1 MFGKHIDF
9 ARDVWALARP
19 YWFSEERWP
28 ARGLLL
34 AIIAL
39 NLSIVFLS
47 VMFNDWNRLMYNALQ
62 QYDVGR
68 FLPLM
73 GRFSVLAFFWIA
85 FQVYRL
91 YLRQMLEMR
100 WRRWMTERFVSR
112 WLAGRT
118 YYRLQ
123 LEGGGADNPDQ
134 RITEDLRDFTAGT
147 LSLAIGLME
156 AVVTLAS
163 FAGILWALSG
173 SLTIP
178 IDGVE
183 ITIPGYL
190 LWAALLYSALGTWLT
205 HLVGRPL
212 IGLNFQRQRVE
223 ADYRFSLVRFRENVD
238 GVALYGGEAREQR
251 QFSLLFANVLTN
263 WWQIM
268 RQTKRLTSF
277 TAGFGQAAVIF
288 PMALAAPRY
297 FAHVIELGPLMQTL
311 DAFGQVQSS
320 MSWFVDAYSAIAP
333 WKATVDRLTSFNAAM
348 TRIEA
353 TLQTGPAIHVVPAA
367 EGAHE
372 IRTRDLDL
380 AVPGGRVLLPHA
392 ELTLRQ
398 GEPVLLS
405 GPSGS
410 GKSTLFRALA
420 GIWPYGA
427 GTVERPSAQR
437 FLFLPQRPYLPI
449 GPLRDVL
456 TYPAPAGQLADAEII
471 EALRACELAPL
482 VDRLDDAQHWAQL
495 LSPGEQQRIAFARA
509 LLVKPDWLFLDEASS
524 ALDEATEMRLY
535 QMLPKRLPDTTVVS
549 IGHRPSLRAFHP
561 RQIEIRQTDGLW
573 GLHDTALRA
582 AQ

>member
-1 MFGKHIDF
+1 
-9 ARDVWALARP
+9 
-19 YWFSEERWP
+19 
-28 ARGLLL
+28 
-34 AIIAL
+34 
-39 NLSIVFLS
+39 VFLS

-62 QYDVGR
+62 QYDAAR

-100 WRRWMTERFVSR
+100 WRRWMTERMVAR
-112 WLAGRT
+112 WMAART

-147 LSLAIGLME
+147 LALGIGLME
-156 AVVTLAS
+156 SAVTLAS

-178 IDGVE
+178 IAGVD

-190 LWAALLYSALGTWLT
+190 LWAALIYSVIGTWLT

-212 IGLNFQRQRVE
+212 IALNFQRQRVE
-223 ADYRFSLVRFRENVD
+223 ADYRFSLVRFRENVES
-238 GVALYGGEAREQR
+238 VALYGGEAREQR
-251 QFSLLFANVLTN
+251 NFAQLFANVLTN

-297 FAHVIELGPLMQTL
+297 FAHAIELGPFMQTL
-311 DAFGQVQSS
+311 DAFGQVQAS
-320 MSWFVDAYSAIAP
+320 MSWFVDAYSTIAP
-333 WKATVDRLTSFNAAM
+333 WKATVDRLTSFNGAM

-353 TLQTGPAIHVVPAA
+353 ANQTDAAIHLVPSDT
-367 EGAHE
+367 AHE
-372 IRTRDLDL
+372 VRTRDLDL

-392 ELTLRQ
+392 NLTLRA
-398 GEPVLLS
+398 GEPVLVS

-420 GIWPYGA
+420 GIWPYGS
-427 GTVERPSAQR
+427 GTVERPSAER
-437 FLFLPQRPYLPI
+437 CLFLPQRPYLPI
-449 GPLRDVL
+449 GTLRDVL
-456 TYPAPAGQLADAEII
+456 TYPAPVEGMTDDQITDA
-471 EALRACELAPL
+471 LSACELPQL
-482 VDRLDDAQHWAQL
+482 VDRLDESQHWAQS

-524 ALDEATEMRLY
+524 ALDEATETRLY
-535 QMLPKRLPDTTVVS
+535 QMLPQRLPTTTVVS
-549 IGHRPSLRAFHP
+549 IGHRPSLRAFHQ
-561 RQIEIRQTDGLW
+561 RQVELRQADGRW